1 MDTTTKTHKHVK
13 PRYELSL
20 LKEKQVGKILYLRG
34 LYSFVKPYRL
44 EVFFAI
50 SVLILTALLSLIL
63 PLAVRGIVDS
73 FSSESI
79 LVIDKYF
86 ITAIVIAAFLALGTA
101 LRFYLVTSLGERIVA
116 DIRMT
121 VFNRVIGMSPQFFE
135 KIMTGEVLS
144 RLTTDT
150 TLILSVVS
158 SSISFAMRNILI
170 LFGGLIFM
178 FFTSAKLTGLALLI
192 VPAILLPIL
201 FLGRRL
207 RKLSLFS
214 QDKIAD
220 TSGMASE
227 ALLAFQT
234 VQANNH
240 EQNSMSLFG
249 QMIEESYAV
258 AKKRI
263 FIRSILTA
271 VLIFFVF
278 TGIVTVLW
286 FGAVSVRQGSM
297 SEGELVQFVIYAVL
311 VAGSVA
317 ALSETFG
324 ELQRAA
330 GASERLAELLRL
342 RDPIAEHTRPK
353 NLKLPTLGH
362 LNFKNVNFSYPTRK
376 EEPALRLFNLQIKPG
391 ETVAVVGPSGAGK
404 TTIFQLIMRFY
415 EISDGFILLDGVDIA
430 KVSKNKLRES
440 FALVPQEPVIFGMT
454 AMENIRFGR
463 PTAGDDQVIEAA
475 RAADA
480 HEFISELPNQYQTF
494 VGERGVML
502 SGGQRQRIAIA
513 RAILRDAPIL
523 LFDEAT
529 SSLDSVSERSVQKAV
544 EKLSEGRTTIV
555 IAHRL
560 STVKKANKIVVLN
573 SGSIDA
579 IGSHEELM
587 RADGLYR
594 RLAEMQFSDD

>member
-1 MDTTTKTHKHVK
+1 MDTTIKTRKHVE
-13 PRYELSL
+13 PRYEPSFLQA
-20 LKEKQVGKILYLRG
+20 KKAGKLFYLRG

-44 EVFFAI
+44 EVFFAT
-50 SVLILTALLSLIL
+50 SVLIFTALLSLIL

-86 ITAIVIAAFLALGTA
+86 IMAIVIAAFLALGTA

-158 SSISFAMRNILI
+158 SSISFAMRNVLI

-192 VPAILLPIL
+192 VPGILLPIL

-227 ALLAFQT
+227 ALLAVQT

-240 EQNSMSLFG
+240 EKNSMSLFDR
-249 QMIEESYAV
+249 MVEESFAV
-258 AKKRI
+258 AKQRI
-263 FIRSILTA
+263 VVRSVLTA

-286 FGAVSVRQGSM
+286 FGAVNVREGNM

-317 ALSETFG
+317 ALSETLG

-330 GASERLAELLRL
+330 GASERLAELLSL
-342 RDPIAEHTRPK
+342 KDPILEETIPEDLAFPI
-353 NLKLPTLGH
+353 LGD
-362 LNFKNVNFSYPTRK
+362 LDFKNVNFSYPSRR
-376 EEPALRLFNLQIKPG
+376 EDPVLRMFTLRINPG
-391 ETVAVVGPSGAGK
+391 ETVALVGPSGAGK
-404 TTIFQLIMRFY
+404 TTIFQLLMRFY
-415 EISDGFILLDGVDIA
+415 EISEGQILLGGLDIR
-430 KVSKNKLRES
+430 KMTKNKLRES

-454 AMENIRFGR
+454 ALENIRFGR
-463 PTAGDDQVIEAA
+463 PDATDSQVMDAA

-480 HEFISELPNQYQTF
+480 HGFIMELPNQYDTF
-494 VGERGVML
+494 VGERGILL
-502 SGGQRQRIAIA
+502 SGGQKQRIAIA

-523 LFDEAT
+523 LLDEAT
-529 SSLDSVSERSVQKAV
+529 SSLDSVSESAVQKAF
-544 EKLSEGRTTIV
+544 EKLSEDRTTIV
-555 IAHRL
+555 VAHRL

-573 SGSIDA
+573 AGSVDA
-579 IGSHEELM
+579 VGTHEELM
-587 RADGLYR
+587 REDGLYR
-594 RLAEMQFSDD
+594 RLAELQFSDK